1 MNSLLRICAAALLA
15 VAAATAAA
23 EEVALNPD
31 HPERYTVVEGDTLW
45 DISARFL
52 KDPWLWPKVWKRNEQ
67 IKNPH
72 LIYPGDVVVLAIDE
86 NGKPGIKVLRSE
98 RRTVKLSP
106 TIYSSPIDDAV
117 PTIPPDAILPY
128 LTRPLVVDDGTLDVA
143 GYVAIGLDDK
153 LVLGKHSEFYAR
165 GLAGSKRDSYE
176 IFRPGDDLYHPDTR
190 ELLGREAVY
199 LGRARMI
206 APGETAKLV
215 VSESKQ
221 EIIPGDRML
230 PSPDDVP
237 LPYYQPHAPE
247 ADVRGRILSV
257 LDGVQEFG
265 PGAVVSI
272 SLGQREGMEEGHVLR
287 IKRSAGTRRDPVTGK
302 EFELPEESSGLL
314 MVFRTFE
321 KVSYGLIMTATR
333 PINVLDVVQTP

>member
-1 MNSLLRICAAALLA
+1 MMNSLLRVLAAAALIA
-15 VAAATAAA
+15 CSTVSAD
-23 EEVALNPD
+23 EVALNPD

-52 KDPWLWPKVWKRNEQ
+52 KDPWLWPKVWKRNAQ

-86 NGKPGIKVLRSE
+86 NGAPEIKVLRSE

-106 TIYSSPIDDAV
+106 TIYTSPIDGAI
-117 PTIPPDAILPY
+117 PTIPPNAILPY
-128 LTRPLVVDDGTLDVA
+128 LSRPLVIEDGTLKSA
-143 GYVAIGLDDK
+143 GYVAVGLDDK

-165 GLAGSKRDSYE
+165 ALARSDSGSYE
-176 IFRPGDDLYHPDTR
+176 VFRPGEALIDPDTK
-190 ELLGREAVY
+190 EPLGQEAIY
-199 LGRARMI
+199 LGRARMVT
-206 APGETAKLV
+206 PGDPAKLLV
-215 VSESKQ
+215 TESKR

-237 LPYYQPHAPE
+237 LPYYQPHAPD
-247 ADVRGRILSV
+247 ATVRGRILTV

-265 PGAVVSI
+265 PGAVVAI
-272 SLGQREGMEEGHVLR
+272 SLGERNGVEHGHVLR

-302 EFELPEESSGLL
+302 DYELPEEAAGLL
-314 MVFRTFE
+314 MVFRTFD
-321 KVSYGLIMTATR
+321 KVSYGLVMTASR